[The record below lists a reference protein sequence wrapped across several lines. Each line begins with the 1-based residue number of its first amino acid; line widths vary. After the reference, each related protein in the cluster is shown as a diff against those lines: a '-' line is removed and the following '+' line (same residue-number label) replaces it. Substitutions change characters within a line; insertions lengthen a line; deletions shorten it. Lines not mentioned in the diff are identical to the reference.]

1 MGKASIAVMTVSVF
15 VLAQSAPARAQERS
29 VEVSGKL
36 GYLSEWD
43 VSATVVPHASGRRQE
58 FSGPLTV
65 RHTGICTTNGPV
77 EMTGEIRYRLV
88 NWLSRQIDATL
99 VLDGAECGFTGK
111 LGDAYEGVLSCAQ
124 WRGVPLK
131 LSLKS
136 AEPQKTVGGH

>member
-1 MGKASIAVMTVSVF
+1 MGKGT
-15 VLAQSAPARAQERS
+15 LALLALSMLMLTLAAPARAQEPS

-36 GYLSEWD
+36 GYLAEWD
-43 VSATVVPHASGRRQE
+43 VSATVVPHATGRRQE

-111 LGDAYEGVLSCAQ
+111 LGDAYEGVLSCPQ

-136 AEPQKTVGGH
+136 AEPQTAAGH